1 VELAFLFLAF
11 FVLLALNC
19 SIAFSMLVSSFF
31 YVLLKG
37 LPLSIIIERSSGGL
51 DSFPLVAIPLYIV
64 AARIM
69 NTGGITDRIFSMC
82 LALIGHV
89 KGGLAYVN
97 VIASM
102 IFAGVSGS
110 AMADVAGL
118 GVTEIKAMKDDGYD
132 PAYIAAITAATCT
145 VGPIIPPSVLFIII
159 GVLTETS
166 IGRLFVGGFIP
177 GVLMGLSM
185 MVLVWFNARDP
196 KHKFPP
202 PRRRLTWPEMLA
214 AIRAGFLAFMAP
226 VILLLAFFTGVVTP
240 TEAGVIA
247 VLYSLLVGFVYGELN
262 LKSLYEALKDGAEAS
277 GVVMF
282 IIATAQVFA
291 WIVGTEQIAVWA
303 FEAIKE
309 ITTQRWVI
317 LALVNLVLLFLGCI
331 MEGIAIILVA
341 VPVLL
346 PIMKAIGV
354 DPVHFGVFLTVNVM
368 IGLLTPPVG
377 IAVYIASNQSGVP
390 VAEGFR
396 KTAPFIIPLV
406 VTLLLITYFP
416 ELVLFLPRLLFG

>member
-1 VELAFLFLAF
+1 MELAFLFLAF
-11 FVLLALNC
+11 FVLLLLNC

-37 LPLSIIIERSSGGL
+37 LPLSIIVERSSGGL

-69 NTGGITDRIFSMC
+69 NTGGVTDRIFSMC

-196 KHKFPP
+196 KHNFPP
-202 PRRRLTWPEMLA
+202 PRRRLTRPEMLA

-416 ELVLFLPRLLFG
+416 EIVLFLPRLLFG

>member
-1 VELAFLFLAF
+1 MELLIFFAAF
-11 FVLLALNC
+11 FILLALNC
-19 SIAFSMLVSSFF
+19 SIAFGMFLASFLF
-31 YVLLKG
+31 VLLKG
-37 LPLSIIIERSSGGL
+37 LPLSIIVERSSGGL
-51 DSFPLVAIPLYIV
+51 DSFPLVAIPLYIL

-69 NTGGITDRIFSMC
+69 NTGGVTDRIFNMC
-82 LALIGHV
+82 LALVGHV
-89 KGGLAYVN
+89 RGGLAYVN

-102 IFAGVSGS
+102 VFAGVSGS

-132 PAYIAAITAATCT
+132 PAYVAAITAATCT
-145 VGPIIPPSVLFIII
+145 IGPIIPPSVLFIII

-185 MVLVWFNARDP
+185 MVLVYLNARDP
-196 KHKFPP
+196 KHGFPP
-202 PRRRLTWPEMLA
+202 PRKRLSRA
-214 AIRAGFLAFMAP
+214 AAWQAIKDGFLAFLAP
-226 VILLLAFFTGVVTP
+226 VILLAAFFTGVVTP

-247 VLYSLLVGFVYGELN
+247 VLYSLLVGFVYRELDARR
-262 LKSLYEALKDGAEAS
+262 LYEALKDGAEAA

-282 IIATAQVFA
+282 IIAAAQVFA
-291 WIVGTEQIAVWA
+291 WIVGTEQVAVAA
-303 FEAIKE
+303 FEYIKQV
-309 ITTQRWVI
+309 TTNKWVI
-317 LALVNLVLLFLGCI
+317 LALVNLVLLFMGCI
-331 MEGIAIILVA
+331 IEGIAIILIA

-346 PIMKAIGV
+346 PIMKSIGV

-390 VAEGFR
+390 VAQGFQR
-396 KTAPFIIPLV
+396 TAPFIIPLI
-406 VTLLLITYFP
+406 VTLLLVTYVP
-416 ELVLFLPRLLFG
+416 DIVLFLPRLLF